1 MATST
6 YRAVWSLP
14 GSCWMLL
21 VLGMIAAS
29 GPLVAQTED
38 TITVLE
44 DRPLLDMVLPDDT
57 MPGEPA
63 ADGPTVLAEP
73 EEVVAREIVSP
84 ELINDATEILL
95 ASLPPRD
102 GV

>member
-1 MATST
+1 MTILRTGRVSTSNPTTVMATST
-6 YRAVWSLP
+6 YRAVWSFP

-21 VLGMIAAS
+21 VLGIIAAG

-73 EEVVAREIVSP
+73 EEVVARETSA
-84 ELINDATEILL
+84 L
-95 ASLPPRD
+95 S
-102 GV
+102 